1 MGLSRRTQRTWLCA
15 SALGTISLVAAGQE
29 PERARQDLE
38 SRDGGP
44 RDRPNDDLG
53 PVRREPSYGRAAVEM
68 LGVLSLGTIH
78 YWMNAKS
85 NSADWDFPRWSE
97 RWDSTAVRFDNNT
110 PVTNNV
116 LHPLAG
122 AAYYGLSR
130 ANGLGVAASASYT
143 LASSAIWEWGLEWRE
158 KISINDMIA
167 TTVGGVAIG
176 EFMTQ
181 LGAYLNSTADDTNAA
196 QDVARATLGFPIWI
210 HDRLDR
216 RQPEPPV
223 GRDNLGFSSTFS
235 HRFTLAYETQW
246 LVQSNDPSL
255 ELRGVALDGQL
266 VRLPGFLAP
275 ETWATSFAQGNFSTG
290 SLDLRFDGS
299 GLREAEM
306 RFETVLAG
314 FYVQRANPGVLGSL
328 LGLATGIE
336 FTAKDTL
343 QPRDHYALLHLLGP
357 ELRAALSWKGY
368 ELDVRLRAFADFA
381 AIRSLAWSAVK
392 EKEPEQTY
400 KSSLERQ
407 YQYHL
412 GVSSRL
418 AAMLRIH
425 AARVSVEFGLGSYRS
440 LQGLDRFQERITRDL
455 AGAEVL
461 VARRLEFAL
470 EPPGTLLRL
479 YGRLDAS
486 THESTLGG
494 QSGERDER
502 RSLIGAGIAF

>member
-1 MGLSRRTQRTWLCA
+1 MGMSRRTQRTWLCA
-15 SALGTISLVAAGQE
+15 IALGATSLVAAGQE
-29 PERARQDLE
+29 PERSRREVEA
-38 SRDGGP
+38 RDGGP
-44 RDRPNDDLG
+44 ASHPSNDLG
-53 PVRREPSYGRAAVEM
+53 PVRREPAYGRAAVEM
-68 LGVLSLGTIH
+68 LGVLSLGTIQ

-130 ANGLGVAASASYT
+130 ANGLGVGASASYT

-158 KISINDMIA
+158 KVSINDMIA
-167 TTVGGVAIG
+167 TTVGGIAIG

-181 LGAYLNSTADDTNAA
+181 LGAYLNSAADDTNAA
-196 QDVARATLGFPIWI
+196 QDIAKATLGFPIWI

-216 RQPEPPV
+216 HRPEPPR
-223 GRDNLGFSSTFS
+223 GRDKLGFSSTFN
-235 HRFTLAYETQW
+235 HRFTLAYEAQW
-246 LVQSNDPSL
+246 LTQSNDPSL
-255 ELRGVALDGQL
+255 ELRGVALEGEL

-290 SLDLRFDGS
+290 ALDLRFDGS

-314 FYVQRANPGVLGSL
+314 FYVQRASPGVLGSL

-336 FTAKDTL
+336 FVAKDTL
-343 QPRDHYALLHLLGP
+343 KPRDHYALLHVLGP
-357 ELRAALSWKGY
+357 ELRGVLNWDGY

-381 AIRSLAWSAVK
+381 AIRSLAWAAVH
-392 EKEPEQTY
+392 EKNPEETY

-407 YQYHL
+407 YQYHVGL
-412 GVSSRL
+412 SSRI
-418 AAMLRIH
+418 AATLRIH

-440 LQGLDRFQERITRDL
+440 LQGLDRFQEQITRDL

-470 EPPGTLLRL
+470 EPPGTVLRL
-479 YGRLDAS
+479 YGTLDANR
-486 THESTLGG
+486 HESTLGG
-494 QSGERDER
+494 QSGERVER